1 MSGSSTA
8 AGDADRGRARY
19 FRTVEDIDPSQVP
32 NFPVGFMNADHALE
46 MRMLNELEAALTA
59 HRRGEGPLEAVL
71 EKLSIFAVSAR
82 EHFLREESLMRE
94 AHYPAYPAHKAE
106 HDRVLADMNEEA
118 RAFRERGDGERLAR
132 YLFQALPE
140 WFVTH
145 TRTMDLAAAKSSASS
160 VAPRAS

>member
-1 MSGSSTA
+1 MA
-8 AGDADRGRARY
+8 
-19 FRTVEDIDPSQVP
+19 EIDPSQVP

-46 MRMLNELEAALTA
+46 VRMLNELEAALTA
-59 HRRGEGPLEAVL
+59 HRRGQGSLEAVL

-94 AHYPAYPAHKAE
+94 AQYPAYAAHKAE

-132 YLFQALPE
+132 YLFQTLPN
-140 WFVTH
+140 WFVAH
-145 TRTMDLAAAKSSASS
+145 VRTMDLAAAKSSAAST
-160 VAPRAS
+160 APRAS